1 MVEVKVCIG
10 SSCFLKHAPDIVE
23 YINKKIETEDLWD
36 KIILS
41 GSFCAG
47 KCNRIGV
54 TIFVNNQVY
63 TGVTV
68 DGIEK
73 FWNEK
78 IVPYLN

>member
-1 MVEVKVCIG
+1 MVEVKVCVG

-54 TIFVNNQVY
+54 TIFV
-63 TGVTV
+63 
-68 DGIEK
+68 DEIEK

>member
-1 MVEVKVCIG
+1 MVEVKVCVG

-54 TIFVNNQVY
+54 TIFVNDQVC

-68 DGIEK
+68 DEIEK

>member
-54 TIFVNNQVY
+54 TIFVIDQVY

-68 DGIEK
+68 GEIEK

>member
-1 MVEVKVCIG
+1 MVEVKVCVG

-54 TIFVNNQVY
+54 TIFVNDQVY

>member
-1 MVEVKVCIG
+1 MVEVKVCVG

-23 YINKKIETEDLWD
+23 YINKKIETEVLWD

-54 TIFVNNQVY
+54 TIFVNDQVY

-68 DGIEK
+68 DEIEK

>member
-41 GSFCAG
+41 GSFCVG

-54 TIFVNNQVY
+54 TIFVNDQVY

>member
-1 MVEVKVCIG
+1 MVEVKVCVG

-36 KIILS
+36 KII
-41 GSFCAG
+41 F
-47 KCNRIGV
+47 
-54 TIFVNNQVY
+54 FVNDQVY

-68 DGIEK
+68 DEIEK

>member
-1 MVEVKVCIG
+1 MVEVKVCVG

-54 TIFVNNQVY
+54 TIFVNDQVY
-63 TGVTV
+63 TRVTV
-68 DGIEK
+68 DEIEK
-73 FWNEK
+73 LWNEK

>member
-1 MVEVKVCIG
+1 MEEVKVCVG
-10 SSCFLKHAPDIVE
+10 SLCFLKHAPDIVE

-36 KIILS
+36 KISLS

-54 TIFVNNQVY
+54 TIFVNDQVY

-68 DGIEK
+68 DEIEK

>member
-1 MVEVKVCIG
+1 MVEVKVCVG

-54 TIFVNNQVY
+54 TIFVNDQVY

-68 DGIEK
+68 YEIEK

>member
-1 MVEVKVCIG
+1 MVEVKVCVG

-41 GSFCAG
+41 GSFGAG

-54 TIFVNNQVY
+54 TIFVNDKVY

-68 DGIEK
+68 DEIEK

>member
-1 MVEVKVCIG
+1 MVEGQVCGG

-54 TIFVNNQVY
+54 TIFVNDQVY

-68 DGIEK
+68 DEIEK

>member
-1 MVEVKVCIG
+1 MVEVKVCVG

-54 TIFVNNQVY
+54 TIFVNDKVY
-63 TGVTV
+63 TGVIV
-68 DGIEK
+68 DEIEK

>member
-1 MVEVKVCIG
+1 MVEVKVCVG
-10 SSCFLKHAPDIVE
+10 SSCFLKYAPDIVE

-54 TIFVNNQVY
+54 TIFVNDQVY

-68 DGIEK
+68 DEIEK

>member
-1 MVEVKVCIG
+1 MVEVKVCVG
-10 SSCFLKHAPDIVE
+10 SACFLKHAPDIVE

-54 TIFVNNQVY
+54 TIFVNDQVY

-68 DGIEK
+68 DEIEK
-73 FWNEK
+73 FWNEQ

>member
-1 MVEVKVCIG
+1 MVEVKVCVG

-23 YINKKIETEDLWD
+23 YINKKIETEDLWV

-54 TIFVNNQVY
+54 TIFVNDQVY

-68 DGIEK
+68 DEIEK

>member
-1 MVEVKVCIG
+1 MVEVKVCVG

-36 KIILS
+36 
-41 GSFCAG
+41 SFCAG

-54 TIFVNNQVY
+54 TIFVNDQVY

-68 DGIEK
+68 DEIEK